1 MRKLTPR
8 KLAPVSSVV
17 LGCSLLLPGCQPP
30 STSPNGSSTQ
40 VDTHDHDHDHPH
52 HGPNGGDLIEL
63 GNEEYHAEFL
73 HDDTGLLTI
82 ILLDSSAKTP
92 VTIAAGEIVLN
103 VKAAESAQYNLTA
116 NPAEGEQ
123 AGQSSRFQRTDAELA
138 KLLDQAGT
146 EATLV
151 VTIAGKQYR
160 GKLNHQHGAHDHD
173 HDH

>member
-1 MRKLTPR
+1 MRKRTQ
-8 KLAPVSSVV
+8 VSTVV

-30 STSPNGSSTQ
+30 AASPTGSSTQ
-40 VDTHDHDHDHPH
+40 VDRHDHDHPH

-63 GNEEYHAEFL
+63 GSEEYHAEFL

-82 ILLDSSAKTP
+82 ILLDATAKTP
-92 VTIAAGEIVLN
+92 VTIEAGEIVLN
-103 VKAAESAQYNLTA
+103 VKAAESAQYTLTA

-138 KLLDQAGT
+138 KLLDQTGT

-173 HDH
+173 HDHDHDH